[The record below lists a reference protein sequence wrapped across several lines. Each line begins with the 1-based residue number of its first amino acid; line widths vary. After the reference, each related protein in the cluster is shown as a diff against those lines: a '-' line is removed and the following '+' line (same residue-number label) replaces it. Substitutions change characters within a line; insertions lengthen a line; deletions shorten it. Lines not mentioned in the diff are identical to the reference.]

1 MKILDKQFLETL
13 GWMAWWFFLTIT
25 FLAGGSS
32 LIWRLQRKKMF
43 SEGKYTPGAINFLSN
58 FYKIILAELI
68 YLSLYLLIDMNK
80 LYVIIG
86 FPIVWYIALKIVS
99 GNRYYYEK
107 GCFKNIPRINFCRAP
122 SIKVL

>member
-13 GWMAWWFFLTIT
+13 GWIAWWFFLTIT

-43 SEGKYTPGAINFLSN
+43 SDGKYTSGAIIFLSN
-58 FYKIILAELI
+58 FSKKILAELV

-99 GNRYYYEK
+99 GNRY
-107 GCFKNIPRINFCRAP
+107 
-122 SIKVL
+122 